1 MLKNL
6 RLFLPLVIASLAI
19 TACGQKGPLYKTPE
33 KQDNQSQQSVDQPE
47 GDKQQGSEAKK

>member
-19 TACGQKGPLYKTPE
+19 TACGQKGPLYKTPV
-33 KQDNQSQQSVDQPE
+33 KQDNQSQQVVDQPE
-47 GDKQQGSEAKK
+47 GDKQQGSETKK